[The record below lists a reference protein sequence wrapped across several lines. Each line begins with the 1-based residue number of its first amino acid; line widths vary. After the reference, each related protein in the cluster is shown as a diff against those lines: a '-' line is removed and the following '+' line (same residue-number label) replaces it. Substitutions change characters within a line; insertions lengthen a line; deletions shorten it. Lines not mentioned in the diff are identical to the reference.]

1 MSDSEDCGHFPIDL
15 TCGVCQQMEER
26 KAGGDTGGGAEK
38 KQRKCG
44 LCHEPGHTRL
54 KCPMKSNWGSE
65 DTGWS

>member
-1 MSDSEDCGHFPIDL
+1 MRGATPGL
-15 TCGVCQQMEER
+15 GAGGGGVKR
-26 KAGGDTGGGAEK
+26 KAPSDGGGEK

-65 DTGWS
+65 DTGWN